1 MNFAFK
7 RPLKA
12 HRSFQ
17 AIELTL
23 VLGEKQLIIVVTGNL
38 ATSSDGYIQRLLVL
52 KKRISLRANIL
63 VRHLP
68 LHLFLLC

>member
-7 RPLKA
+7 RPLEA
-12 HRSFQ
+12 HSSFQ

-52 KKRISLRANIL
+52 KKRISLWANIL